1 MSRISD
7 LLSSYQNFISLP
19 WSMDA
24 APGQRVIF
32 GIYDPMDEL
41 KLQAMIGHFEL
52 AMKEAQHAWSAIDLE
67 KCFSSWLSSMRYKEK
82 YFQRPELLT
91 SVMDRFSDY
100 TVQNVYEKCST
111 AMQNNNA
118 VVALYGCGGL
128 FGQLKIKRLIDAIAP
143 KTMGRLLVF
152 FPGTYESN
160 NFRLLNG
167 YDGWNYLAVVLN
179 Q

>member
-7 LLSSYQNFISLP
+7 LLSSYQDFISLP
-19 WSMDA
+19 WSKDA

-41 KLQAMIGHFEL
+41 KLRAMIGHFEL
-52 AMKEAQHAWSAIDLE
+52 ATKEAQHAWIAIDLE
-67 KCFSSWLSSMRYKEK
+67 KSFSSWLSTMRYKEK

-91 SVMDRFSDY
+91 SVMDRFSEY
-100 TVQNVYEKCST
+100 MLQAVNEKCST
-111 AMQNNNA
+111 AMQNDNA
-118 VVALYGCGGL
+118 VVGLYGCGGL

-179 Q
+179 K